1 MSYVRVSI
9 MQPHQHERAQI
20 EKIIDDLLRIS
31 ATLPGFLSGNRLIP
45 HDESQEIWR
54 IAHWESEHA
63 ADLAAQ
69 DQRILAL
76 RSDLIRVLGEDRHE
90 ERGFQ
95 TA

>member
-9 MQPHQHERAQI
+9 RQPHAHERAQV
-20 EKIIDDLLRIS
+20 EQIIDDLLRAS
-31 ATLPGFLSGNRLIP
+31 ASMPGFLSGNRLVP
-45 HDESQEIWR
+45 GDDTQEVWL

-76 RSDLIRVLGEDRHE
+76 RSDLIRLLGEDRHE
-90 ERGFQ
+90 ERSFQ